1 MEQRE
6 SEPSRKN
13 RSTTTLTGRW
23 FRIGPL
29 RFENLVAAHLIKWV
43 HFQQDTEGRDL
54 ELRYF
59 RDVTGREVDFVVTES
74 GKPFMFIECKWDDAP
89 VNKALRYLKKRFPL
103 CPAYQIAATG
113 KKDFET
119 PDGIRVYPAPPFLR
133 ELV

>member
-119 PDGIRVYPAPPFLR
+119 SRRDPSLSGAAVPS
-133 ELV
+133 